1 MCNIQTCK
9 INSFIHK
16 FYVESLQATIHV
28 IMGFPTCNVTALFLM
43 MLSAENDTQ
52 YQHMIKGIDYGAL
65 VKRFLQV
72 KD

>member
-1 MCNIQTCK
+1 
-9 INSFIHK
+9 
-16 FYVESLQATIHV
+16 
-28 IMGFPTCNVTALFLM
+28 MGFPTCNVTALFLM

-52 YQHMIKGIDYGAL
+52 YQHMIKEIDYGAL